1 MKLSEIIAHRNLL
14 EEITPL
20 NSAPLVHD
28 ILNPVLKV
36 VETGELQFAYLTQ
49 QLQEH
54 YRYIHRSL
62 NDFENTIE
70 DIKIS
75 IQKLIE
81 QSESTYYKNS
91 SESYLTDS
99 VNESSEY
106 ILNRKLPVFDEVIGK
121 LTTRIQS
128 HNDWKHAGMIIRP
141 GHEDWINYLVG
152 CDPLYLV
159 DQSREMIEPA
169 VLRFNDQYQ
178 RRLRTYVFHESTDV
192 PIFDFIPNAQL
203 GICLVWNFFNY
214 KPIEVIEIYL
224 KELYNKLKPG
234 GTLAMTFNN
243 CDRFE
248 GTELFERHYMS
259 YTPGREVIKRAESIG
274 YIVTYNFR
282 TDSSNTWLELHR
294 PGQLTSIKGGQSLA
308 VVVDP
313 ADEIRRQQDEIRRQ
327 QDELRKQQDEL
338 RRQHEKQLRE
348 EELRNDA
355 KNLNIDN
362 WKILPIDEL
371 KLLIAQ
377 KKQIIFEAEQKIRRE
392 AQHLKIS
399 EWETLPMDDLKQ
411 KMQAAYDLNEI
422 NELRKKAI
430 RLQLDRTERI
440 LNSKYYDL
448 KKLREL
454 INQWRKTQ

>member
-1 MKLSEIIAHRNLL
+1 MKLSEIIAYKNLL
-14 EEITPL
+14 DEITPL
-20 NSAPLVHD
+20 NSTPLVHD
-28 ILNPVLKV
+28 ILNPILKV
-36 VETGELQFAYLTQ
+36 VDANELQFEYLTQ
-49 QLQEH
+49 QLQQH
-54 YRYIHRSL
+54 YQYVHRSL

-75 IQKLIE
+75 IQNLVE
-81 QSESTYYKNS
+81 QTESTYYKTS
-91 SESYLTDS
+91 TETYFTDS
-99 VNESSEY
+99 LNETSEH
-106 ILNRKLPVFDEVIGK
+106 ILNRKLPVFKEVIGK
-121 LTTRIQS
+121 LISRIKL

-141 GHEDWINYLVG
+141 GHDDWINHLVG

-159 DQSREMIEPA
+159 DHSIDLVEPA

-178 RRLRTYVFHESTDV
+178 RRLRTYVINESKDK
-192 PIFDFIPNAQL
+192 PMFNYMPNSQL
-203 GICLVWNFFNY
+203 GICLIWNFFNY

-224 KELYNKLKPG
+224 KELYAKLKPG

-243 CDRFE
+243 CDRAE

-259 YTPGREVIKRAESIG
+259 YTPGREVILRAESIG

-282 TDSSNTWLELHR
+282 TDSSNTWLELQR

-327 QDELRKQQDEL
+327 QDEIRRQQDEI
-338 RRQHEKQLRE
+338 RRQQEQQLRD
-348 EELRNDA
+348 EELRKDA
-355 KNLNIDN
+355 KNLNITD
-362 WKILPIDEL
+362 WETLPINEL
-371 KLLIAQ
+371 KLLIRQ
-377 KKQIIFEAEQKIRRE
+377 KEQVIFEAEQKIRRE

-399 EWETLPMDDLKQ
+399 GWETLPMDELKQ

-440 LNSKYYDL
+440 LSSKYYPL
-448 KKLREL
+448 EKLREL